1 MRSIKFK
8 LILSTSA
15 MLLASLVFVSFT
27 ILSKQIKTQRRNLAE
42 SAGYMMRVVNSEVE
56 EFLATPKTL
65 LSAVEGYVKSTDNI
79 DKLAFENWMEQ
90 TVKASNSSVGL
101 LYYTSDVPYK
111 DGGLAAFDIHY
122 TPPADW
128 DQTSRG

>member
-42 SAGYMMRVVNSEVE
+42 SAGYMMRVVNAEVE

-65 LSAVEGYVKSTDNI
+65 LSAV
-79 DKLAFENWMEQ
+79 
-90 TVKASNSSVGL
+90 
-101 LYYTSDVPYK
+101 
-111 DGGLAAFDIHY
+111 
-122 TPPADW
+122 
-128 DQTSRG
+128 